1 MNHEENN
8 QKTPESTEKSE
19 RSYQSGLDEWNNRL
33 DENLEQEDTGNTEAD
48 EQARTY
54 SNEHGSGDQSDETP
68 IKRP

>member
-8 QKTPESTEKSE
+8 KKQSESVENTE

-33 DENLEQEDTGNTEAD
+33 DENLEHEDAGNTEAD

-54 SNEHGSGDQSDETP
+54 SKTHGSGDQSDDTSS
-68 IKRP
+68 